1 MIAMAMPTVSRT
13 AAALRR
19 SCLLLGCFVTLS
31 SCSQTETDD
40 SPSLTPGL
48 EPEATSGQLTIA
60 ANGEDFVRE
69 GFTSKDGWA
78 ITFDLVKVSLGEVI
92 PLQDNVPGEAIA
104 PQVIDLAAGD
114 ETAEPIPLG
123 TVTVPSG
130 HYNGI
135 QWSFAPSDDQPSLT
149 LVGTATK
156 DDRTLT
162 FNLAFAPDTAYT
174 CGEYIGD
181 IRKGFVEPD
190 APGDLEITLH
200 FDHIFGDAGV
210 PASEEI
216 NTKGFGFDRF
226 AAIAVGDT
234 ITVTPA
240 TMPEQLSPEEITQ
253 LEALITGLGHVG
265 EGHCEPVETS
275 AAAI

>member
-1 MIAMAMPTVSRT
+1 MPTVSRRFAT
-13 AAALRR
+13 LRR
-19 SCLLLGCFVTLS
+19 LLLLLSLASFSAVLS
-31 SCSQTETDD
+31 SCASPETED
-40 SPSLTPGL
+40 PGL
-48 EPEATSGQLTIA
+48 DATSPDPEATTGQLAIA

-78 ITFDLVKVSLGEVI
+78 ITFDQVNVSLGEVV
-92 PLQDNVPGEAIA
+92 PLQGEVPGEAIA
-104 PQVIDLAAGD
+104 PQMVDLAAGD
-114 ETAEPIPLG
+114 ETAEPIALG

-130 HYNGI
+130 HYNGV
-135 QWSFAPSDDQPSLT
+135 QWSFAPSEDQPSLT

-156 DDRTLT
+156 DDRTLN

-181 IRKGFVEPD
+181 VRKGFVEPD

-226 AAIAVGDT
+226 AAIAAGDT
-234 ITVTPA
+234 ITVTPE
-240 TMPEQLSPEEITQ
+240 TLSEQLSPEEVTQ
-253 LEALITGLGHVG
+253 LEALIAGLGHVG

>member
-1 MIAMAMPTVSRT
+1 MLTVFRT
-13 AAALRR
+13 ATALRR
-19 SCLLLGCFVTLS
+19 SFLLLGCLVALS
-31 SCSQTETDD
+31 SCTRLDTDEA
-40 SPSLTPGL
+40 STPAANL
-48 EPEATSGQLTIA
+48 EPEATTGQLTIV
-60 ANGEDFVRE
+60 ANGEAFVRE

-78 ITFDLVKVSLGEVI
+78 ITFDRVNVSLGEVI
-92 PLQDNVPGEAIA
+92 PLQDDVPGEAIA

-114 ETAEPIPLG
+114 ETAEPIALG

-130 HYNGI
+130 HYNGV

-149 LVGTATK
+149 LIGTATK
-156 DDRTLT
+156 DDRTLK

-210 PASEEI
+210 PSSEEI

-234 ITVTPA
+234 ITITPA
-240 TMPEQLSPEEITQ
+240 TMSEQLSPEAVTQ